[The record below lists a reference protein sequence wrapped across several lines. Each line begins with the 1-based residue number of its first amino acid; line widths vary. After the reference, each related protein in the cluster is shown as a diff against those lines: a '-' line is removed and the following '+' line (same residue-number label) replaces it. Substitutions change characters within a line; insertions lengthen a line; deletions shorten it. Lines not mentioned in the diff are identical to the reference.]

1 MNQLK
6 VKPSQQLLQHPRQH
20 LLPRLLTLLH
30 QLAAAAVGA
39 KLTEGGDAKS

>member
-1 MNQLK
+1 MHQLK

-20 LLPRLLTLLH
+20 LLLCLPSLLH

-39 KLTEGGDAKS
+39 RPTEGGDANS